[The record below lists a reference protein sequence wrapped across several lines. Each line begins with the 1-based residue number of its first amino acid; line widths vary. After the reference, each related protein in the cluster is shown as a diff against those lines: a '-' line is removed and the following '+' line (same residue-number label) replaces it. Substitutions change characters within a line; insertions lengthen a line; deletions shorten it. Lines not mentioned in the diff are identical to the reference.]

1 MANQIIPGRDDT
13 TTIVT
18 DSYAVFGELQA
29 GPPIP
34 VEDSAKWQA
43 AELDEPAVC
52 RRYSV
57 TPDVLTDWQARY
69 NFPKPSRQTTIPGW
83 NLRRTVVDN
92 FFAVGMLDGWDESIL
107 DLATHVGKRAR

>member
-1 MANQIIPGRDDT
+1 MANQIIPGRDDS

-57 TPDVLTDWQARY
+57 TPDVLTDGKLDTTFRSHPGRPRSRDGTCAA
-69 NFPKPSRQTTIPGW
+69 PSSTTFLP
-83 NLRRTVVDN
+83 LECST
-92 FFAVGMLDGWDESIL
+92 DGTSLSL